1 MSAAPVTEITRI
13 GVEFDVHGFIDGH
26 KEYIGTRKSKPAA
39 EQLAAEW
46 RLEQAELASV
56 VYARPAEEVVPA
68 VEQAAEPT
76 PEAPRLKI
84 PHELIAKGK
93 DFTAEAT
100 DGHVRVSITLRST
113 ISRDDRRTFDEW
125 HHKSSTKRMN
135 YCGPKQELQA
145 RDLMDWLKLQ
155 LFPLMT
161 RHDWSIAGKHSWFF
175 GPAADADAE
184 PKRASW

>member
-1 MSAAPVTEITRI
+1 MSAAPVIEITRI

-26 KEYIGTRKSKPAA
+26 KEYIGPRKSKPAA

-100 DGHVRVSITLRST
+100 
-113 ISRDDRRTFDEW
+113 
-125 HHKSSTKRMN
+125 
-135 YCGPKQELQA
+135 
-145 RDLMDWLKLQ
+145 
-155 LFPLMT
+155 
-161 RHDWSIAGKHSWFF
+161 
-175 GPAADADAE
+175 
-184 PKRASW
+184 